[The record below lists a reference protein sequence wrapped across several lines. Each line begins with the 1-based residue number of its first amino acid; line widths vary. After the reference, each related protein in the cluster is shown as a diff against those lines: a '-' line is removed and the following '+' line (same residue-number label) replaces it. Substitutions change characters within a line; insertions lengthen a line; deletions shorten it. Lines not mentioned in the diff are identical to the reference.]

1 MHKSNHH
8 RVVPVEEWT
17 RRETTE
23 AVEPKGRASSQR
35 NVAWRGM
42 GGLKFGDLEMLA
54 TESGE
59 NAKMKK
65 NGIGA
70 GEL

>member
-1 MHKSNHH
+1 
-8 RVVPVEEWT
+8 
-17 RRETTE
+17 
-23 AVEPKGRASSQR
+23 
-35 NVAWRGM
+35 M
-42 GGLKFGDLEMLA
+42 GGHQPEKCGLERDRGLKFADLEMLA

>member
-1 MHKSNHH
+1 MI
-8 RVVPVEEWT
+8 PVEEWA

-42 GGLKFGDLEMLA
+42 DGLKFGDLEMLA
-54 TESGE
+54 TESGG

-65 NGIGA
+65 WHWGRGA
-70 GEL
+70 LAMKDL